1 MPQGTITS
9 ALDAL
14 LTQTTQRHGGVPGV
28 VAMVTDRDGNIYEG
42 AAGMRELGQDQPM
55 TTDAVSPSSRPP
67 RR

>member
-1 MPQGTITS
+1 MPQGPTAT